1 MHPLD
6 VLGPSSLLFYSVEGG
21 VVGGRKGRVRVS
33 SFMNDWHVRGA
44 LQALK

>member
-6 VLGPSSLLFYSVEGG
+6 FLRPSSLLFYSVEGG

-44 LQALK
+44 AQARK